1 MTYFK
6 INDMDVSSLV
16 NELTITDNVNYNAQ
30 TNANGNTVVD
40 YINKKRVF
48 KVGIIPLNQLL
59 MSMLKSEINKFQI
72 RISYLDPDTK
82 ELVENVECI
91 IPSNEISYYSIRI
104 NNVSFKGVNLTFTE
118 L

>member
-6 INDMDVSSLV
+6 LNDMDLSALV
-16 NELTITDNVNYNAQ
+16 NEFTITDNVNYNAQ

-59 MSMLKSEINKFQI
+59 MSMLKTELNKFNVKI
-72 RISYLDPDTK
+72 TYLDPDTG

-91 IPSNEISYYSIRI
+91 ITTNDISYYTIQI
-104 NNVSFKGVNLTFTE
+104 NKTSFKAVNLQFSE

>member
-6 INDMDVSSLV
+6 LNEMDLSPLIN
-16 NELTITDNVNYNAQ
+16 EFTITDNVNYNAQ

-59 MSMLKSEINKFQI
+59 MSMLKTELNKFSVKV
-72 RISYLDPDTK
+72 SYLDPDTK

-91 IPSNEISYYSIRI
+91 IASSDISYYTIQI
-104 NNVSFKGVNLTFTE
+104 NNVSFKAVNLQFSE